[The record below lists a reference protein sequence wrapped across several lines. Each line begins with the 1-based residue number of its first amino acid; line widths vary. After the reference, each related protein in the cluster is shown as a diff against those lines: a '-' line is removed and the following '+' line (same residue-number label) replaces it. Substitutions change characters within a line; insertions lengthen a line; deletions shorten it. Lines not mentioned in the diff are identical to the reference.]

1 MCRSGNTYCPDSE
14 VRMVREAAVS
24 TLVAVTFAPGIAEP
38 DGSVMV
44 PTTVA
49 SCAKAREDNPK
60 NKTPSITAWRVLK
73 DFNAWATADTHT
85 DKRKFIFRP
94 PPPVIWYHR

>member
-1 MCRSGNTYCPDSE
+1 MCSSGSTNWPDSL
-14 VRMVREAAVS
+14 VVIVREAAVS
-24 TLVAVTFAPGIAEP
+24 TLVTVTFAPGIAEP

-49 SCAKAREDNPK
+49 SCAKAREESPK
-60 NKTPSITAWRVLK
+60 NKTPSIIAWRILK
-73 DFNAWATADTHT
+73 DFNARATTDTHT
-85 DKRKFIFRP
+85 EERKFIFRP